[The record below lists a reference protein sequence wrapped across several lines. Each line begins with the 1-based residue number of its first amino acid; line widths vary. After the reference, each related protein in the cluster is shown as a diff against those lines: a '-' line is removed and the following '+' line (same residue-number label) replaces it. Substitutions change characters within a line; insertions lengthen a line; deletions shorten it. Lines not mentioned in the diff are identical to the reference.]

1 MNYVLQRKSYRGNTG
16 RGDRDCSRSSCASTL
31 DKFPLLKHLD
41 NIMQTPPP
49 RNQLM
54 KQKPDWAGRDLLS
67 RFVNQLIRTK
77 PVYAVMKQ
85 QARKVLIQTAEKNG
99 VMWRANYA
107 ALKDSGVQ
115 VELDALT
122 NAEVQYPDYYN
133 VPFHAYDDGNLC
145 WDAAFEAESATYAMA
160 LRIWKNEA
168 LTADQA
174 QARLRSS
181 FHEVLDQQGIT
192 NVRDIL
198 DVGCSV
204 GISTRTLHDYYQA
217 KVPDLNQLVN
227 TNQIVKTIGLDL
239 SPYMLAIAKAQD
251 KNCSIAQWIH
261 ARAETTGF
269 ASSSFDLVS
278 LQFVLHELPRSATVE
293 IFQEMRRILRNGG
306 HIAIVDNNPKSA
318 VIQSLPPVLFT
329 LMKSTEPWTDD
340 YYTFDVEAALADAGF
355 ESIITVESD
364 PRHRT
369 IVARSCS

>member
-1 MNYVLQRKSYRGNTG
+1 
-16 RGDRDCSRSSCASTL
+16 
-31 DKFPLLKHLD
+31 
-41 NIMQTPPP
+41 MQTPPLP
-49 RNQLM
+49 NRFM
-54 KQKPDWAGRDLLS
+54 KQKPDWAGGDLLS
-67 RFVNQLIRTK
+67 RIVNQLIRTK

-99 VMWRANYA
+99 VAWRENYA
-107 ALKDSGVQ
+107 ALEASGVQ
-115 VELDALT
+115 TELSALT
-122 NAEVQYPDYYN
+122 NPAVQYPDYYQ

-174 QARLRSS
+174 QERLRSS
-181 FHEVLDQQGIT
+181 FHQVLGQQNIT

-204 GISTRTLHDYYQA
+204 GISTLTLHDHYQIKA
-217 KVPDLNQLVN
+217 LAENQ
-227 TNQIVKTIGLDL
+227 TVKTIGLDL
-239 SPYMLAIAKAQD
+239 SPYMLAIAKMQD
-251 KNCSIAQWIH
+251 KKCAIDQWVH

-269 ASSSFDLVS
+269 ESSSFDLVS

-306 HIAIVDNNPKSA
+306 HIAIVDNNPQST

-340 YYTFDVEAALADAGF
+340 YYTFDVEAALAKAGF
-355 ESIITVESD
+355 ESIVTVESD

-369 IVARSCS
+369 IVARSCG